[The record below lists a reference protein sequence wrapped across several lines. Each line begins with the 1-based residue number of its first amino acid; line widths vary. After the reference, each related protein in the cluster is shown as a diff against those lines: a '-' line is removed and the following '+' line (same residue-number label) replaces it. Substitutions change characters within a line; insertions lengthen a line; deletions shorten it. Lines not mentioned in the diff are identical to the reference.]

1 MRLPNNKGLFFMKYY
16 SYIYTYDILF
26 FDRGTV
32 HIYNGDICE
41 VLCGWDYDHKGWWTV
56 PSVLYVRENICNN
69 NMASG
74 TINIF
79 NHTNNEKGWWSVK

>member
-41 VLCGWDYDHKGWWTV
+41 VLCG
-56 PSVLYVRENICNN
+56 
-69 NMASG
+69 
-74 TINIF
+74 
-79 NHTNNEKGWWSVK
+79 